1 MIYICWILFYIYI
14 VILVFYF
21 FSEGELEEVLIIY
34 IKINKLVSIFLGGY
48 FKNFVI
54 DFNG

>member
-14 VILVFYF
+14 VIIVFYF